1 MFPSISPHQ
10 SSPPLAIF
18 DEWNEEK
25 KKIQTKIDEEKL
37 LPEEEKKKKRI
48 YINEREIWWVSMG
61 QNIWGESYGKWK
73 NFARPVYIFRKFS
86 MDSFL
91 AIPLTSKEK
100 EWSWYLPIEFKWMKR
115 ILILPQMKYMSAN
128 RLLEK
133 MADVPENSLEKYID
147 NEVKKFLRL

>member
-1 MFPSISPHQ
+1 MFLSVSPKQ
-10 SSPPLAIF
+10 SFPALEVF
-18 DEWNEEK
+18 DEWNEK
-25 KKIQTKIDEEKL
+25 KKL
-37 LPEEEKKKKRI
+37 LH
-48 YINEREIWWVSMG
+48 EREIFYLDEEWNRKSKILFKEWEIWWTSMG
-61 QNIWGESYGKWK
+61 QNIWWESYGKWK

-133 MADVPENSLEKYID
+133 MADVPENSLEQYID
-147 NEVKKFLRL
+147 SEVKKFLRL